1 MNGNYT
7 SRRLKNESKKW
18 NKNYIYIDSNTVE
31 VKIIIPE
38 YQINTSIIIK
48 ITDCYPFQ
56 PPEVF
61 FKNKNIIEIIRT
73 YFQEDYVKITR
84 NECMC
89 CSSILCENNWL
100 ACKNIKDVVKDIKN
114 LFIIK
119 KRLIERTICKKLQN
133 YHLHQVP
140 IHEYL

>member
-1 MNGNYT
+1 MNGNYN

-18 NKNYIYIDSNTVE
+18 NENYIYIDPNTVE

-89 CSSILCENNWL
+89 CSSILCENNWIFWNYNFNFYSIWIDI
-100 ACKNIKDVVKDIKN
+100 NII
-114 LFIIK
+114 FIPFFTFIF
-119 KRLIERTICKKLQN
+119 
-133 YHLHQVP
+133 
-140 IHEYL
+140 